1 MAVNHNGR
9 MRKIILG
16 VAVALIPIL
25 IIGALHIYGD
35 VRVLASCRD
44 QHEARVGN
52 CEADLRSVKDDI
64 ADIKADVREVR
75 VILQRLE
82 RRGER

>member
-1 MAVNHNGR
+1 MVASLNGR
-9 MRKIILG
+9 IGRIIVG
-16 VAVALIPIL
+16 VAVAMIPIL